1 MSLITKISNP
11 GPVAYYDSK
20 FRNVF
25 EDHLSFIVNKEPG
38 SVSVVNI
45 DPNTGARYAG
55 DWKGLMTELSV
66 YPQMHWYN
74 LRLNGYTC
82 SSDYDGSQLNIS
94 ILDVSVVER
103 LLASFRTVRK
113 N

>member
-11 GPVAYYDSK
+11 GPVAYYDPK
-20 FRNVF
+20 FRSVF
-25 EDHLSFIVNKEPG
+25 EDHLNFIVNKTPG
-38 SVSVVNI
+38 SISIVAI

-66 YPQMHWYN
+66 FPQMHWYN
-74 LRLNGYTC
+74 LRLNGYT
-82 SSDYDGSQLNIS
+82 SSADYDGTQLNIS

-103 LLASFRTVRK
+103 LLASYRTVRK